1 MPFDEFFA
9 EQLELVKDFLVTPDT
24 AVNIIEVD
32 GEMQGILIRMLA
44 GLDNDPG
51 FPHALIGYYE
61 AFTDPSIWFAGM
73 KDALDTQLA
82 AHAEALAAIGVHG
95 ADPNQGKVL
104 TSPWRFLGHAQHLA
118 GSLPDNAGAIVF
130 LIDPERVEDGA
141 SFSRSI
147 DFLASETRERWLKFI
162 VLDNRSSP
170 RLSALAAEHPRID
183 LQIFWLPPEEISWR
197 LNAAAMQADD
207 GGDGDGLA
215 LAGSFATSNKDFER
229 AETLL
234 RRQLARAEQQGVP
247 ADVALSR
254 YTLGN
259 ALLAAGQIEPAA
271 EAFQQTCETCSTH
284 TLHELS
290 PMAYTNLGIALHR
303 LRQFDQAFDALKV
316 ANTFFRAQGNR
327 PGEAFTCDNLA
338 RIHQERGQH
347 DKAERVWR
355 YALKLYDEISNP
367 ALQDVREA
375 GRNDILDK
383 LERLAGEHHGDQH

>member
-9 EQLELVKDFLVTPDT
+9 EQLELIKDFVVTADS
-24 AVNIIEVD
+24 AVNVIAVD
-32 GEMQGILIRMLA
+32 GEMQGILMRMLA
-44 GLDNDPG
+44 ALDNDPG
-51 FPHALIGYYE
+51 FPHALIGYYD
-61 AFTDPSIWFAGM
+61 AFTDPSSWFAGM

-82 AHAEALAAIGVHG
+82 AHADALSAIGVPG
-95 ADPNQGKVL
+95 ADPNQARVL
-104 TSPWRFLGHAQHLA
+104 TSPWRFLGHAEHLA
-118 GSLPDNAGAIVF
+118 GSLPDTAGAIVF
-130 LIDPERVEDGA
+130 LIDPERVDDDA

-170 RLSALAAEHPRID
+170 RLSALAAEHSRID

-197 LNAAAMQADD
+197 LRAAAMPSE
-207 GGDGDGLA
+207 GGDEGEGLA
-215 LAGSFATSNKDFER
+215 LAGSFAMSNKDFEQ

-247 ADVALSR
+247 ADIALSR

-259 ALLAAGQIEPAA
+259 TLLAAGQVEAAA
-271 EAFQQTCETCSTH
+271 EAFQQTCEACSTH
-284 TLHELS
+284 TLLELS

-303 LRQFDQAFDALKV
+303 LGQSDQAFDALKV

-338 RIHQERGQH
+338 RIHEERGQH

-355 YALKLYDEISNP
+355 YALKLYDGISNP
-367 ALQDVREA
+367 AMQDVREC

-383 LERLAGEHHGDQH
+383 LERLGGQSHADQR